1 MVEKKYYPNEL
12 KQEILDKVK
21 SGTRVVEVATSYGID
36 PKRIYTWISRSVD
49 TNPSAMEVGKL
60 TRENKAL
67 KELIGELMIEN
78 KKIKKNQYGK

>member
-1 MVEKKYYPNEL
+1 MGEKKYYPNEL
-12 KQEILDKVK
+12 KEEILNKVK
-21 SGTRVVEVATSYGID
+21 TGTRVVEVARSYGID
-36 PKRIYTWISRSVD
+36 PKRIYTWITRSVD
-49 TNPSAMEVGKL
+49 INPSAMEVGKL